1 MSTLTMSIDGAW
13 LRGLDACDEEYDMF
27 CEEWPNGAEVSKAN
41 LDKAAVLGM
50 NIGWFARNILPKVV
64 FDECNEK
71 HYPFLKEF
79 ERNNNI
85 ACEQYSLRR
94 SEYYAEFSARLIEYP
109 SIFAI
114 SKFETVYN
122 ANIAALLV
130 KHHDDIAPFKNEY
143 TTKRNALFI
152 ACIVDYYA
160 SKGKVLQ

>member
-27 CEEWPNGAEVSKAN
+27 CEEWPNGAGVSKAN
-41 LDKAAVLGM
+41 LDKAAALGM

-71 HYPFLKEF
+71 HYPLLNEL
-79 ERNNNI
+79 ERNSKI
-85 ACEQYSLRR
+85 PCEQYCLRR
-94 SEYYAEFSARLIEYP
+94 SEYYAEFSARRIEYP

-114 SKFETVYN
+114 SEFETRFN
-122 ANIAALLV
+122 ANIAALLIRYQ
-130 KHHDDIAPFKNEY
+130 DDIAPFLNEY

-152 ACIVDYYA
+152 ACISDYYA
-160 SKGKVLQ
+160 SKGKVL

>member
-1 MSTLTMSIDGAW
+1 MSTLTMSVDEAW

-41 LDKAAVLGM
+41 LDRADVLGM
-50 NIGWFARNILPKVV
+50 NIQWFACNVLPKVV
-64 FDECNEK
+64 FDECKEK

-79 ERNNNI
+79 ERSSKI

-94 SEYYAEFSARLIEYP
+94 SEYYAEFSARLIEHP

-122 ANIAALLV
+122 ANIVALLIRYQ
-130 KHHDDIAPFKNEY
+130 DDVASFKNEY
-143 TTKRNALFI
+143 TTKCNTLFI

-160 SKGKVLQ
+160 SKGKVL